1 MGAFGLGLVQGFATS
16 TDAALKTHIQDN
28 KDRFDENLTAALTRN
43 LDRSTRYDKKSR
55 DANDALELMSGL
67 TNGNLDQAASIIA
80 SIGGV
85 GQTQGFVD
93 AFRTGQQT
101 KPDLTLDSV
110 VNYIGETKET
120 DLTNKQAINQLVQPF
135 EFTKPAQAPKRTGLA
150 GMFDDPRDIT
160 TELSKTL
167 SARGIKPTEINNL
180 IKLQGAKVDWS
191 KLATPKQQVE
201 ARAATAGVALTEQ
214 KLEAG
219 SENIK
224 LLKDQVNN
232 LPVVNKRKVEAHNA
246 AMTSSELNIKD
257 KTKRLAVFEAN
268 NTPEMISLSRRLTVA
283 NTIKAESGSDAEE
296 QYNLLDTRAL
306 HYKNLVRE
314 NSTAEKFGDDQTIK
328 KVAGWMSQLKDIEK
342 SKAALLPTI
351 AADASTIYSKDSPKG
366 IFNDKLRTVMQS
378 IPGLKFKDTIAGTI
392 ADLKEGQ
399 AGAVVKAYKGH
410 YAEMQGIFGKS
421 PHQGIQNQLLIARS
435 NARQAESLVFGKMWA
450 TGTTGSKK
458 AKPLYQL
465 NANGSVRI
473 DPNTGYAMYNKN
485 VKLNDAVI
493 INDPIILQQR
503 RQAGYTNPAQAIYT
517 TNAML
522 GAR

>member
-67 TNGNLDQAASIIA
+67 TNGNLDQAASVIA

-101 KPDLTLDSV
+101 NPDLTLDSV

-191 KLATPKQQVE
+191 KLATPKQRFAHKTAELDLKGKE
-201 ARAATAGVALTEQ
+201 AGLVDKRSGTDYEGTLAKIDTQLMIYSEDLATMGSRGIDKNDPEYRTLLAKQDATYASRREMRKTAKAYGTVPPSLHSKINPDSRHNSTLRNNMTANGINFELGINNTIGKIISGEASALYKSYRDTYQQLLADGENTPAMQGNILSAYAQQITSENTTMNTAFSQYEAAT
-214 KLEAG
+214 
-219 SENIK
+219 
-224 LLKDQVNN
+224 
-232 LPVVNKRKVEAHNA
+232 
-246 AMTSSELNIKD
+246 D
-257 KTKRLAVFEAN
+257 KTTKAKLAPKMLYSMVKKGGKMVHRLN
-268 NTPEMISLSRRLTVA
+268 NKNMKVINPK
-283 NTIKAESGSDAEE
+283 IKAGDLVMINSNAHDMHRKKSG
-296 QYNLLDTRAL
+296 
-306 HYKNLVRE
+306 
-314 NSTAEKFGDDQTIK
+314 
-328 KVAGWMSQLKDIEK
+328 
-342 SKAALLPTI
+342 
-351 AADASTIYSKDSPKG
+351 
-366 IFNDKLRTVMQS
+366 FNDRQHIDGGVSYSLGVYIDDRS
-378 IPGLKFKDTIAGTI
+378 ILGNRNLKAIPRYNE
-392 ADLKEGQ
+392 LKKQ
-399 AGAVVKAYKGH
+399 
-410 YAEMQGIFGKS
+410 FG
-421 PHQGIQNQLLIARS
+421 R
-435 NARQAESLVFGKMWA
+435 
-450 TGTTGSKK
+450 
-458 AKPLYQL
+458 
-465 NANGSVRI
+465 
-473 DPNTGYAMYNKN
+473 
-485 VKLNDAVI
+485 
-493 INDPIILQQR
+493 
-503 RQAGYTNPAQAIYT
+503 
-517 TNAML
+517 
-522 GAR
+522 